1 MLMKGE
7 NMDKKLAFI
16 GTGNMGG
23 ALIKAVCR
31 TIDPQQVFITNRN
44 PEKAEQLAEETG
56 CRTVQT
62 NQEAVREGDYIFL
75 CVKPQ
80 GMGEV
85 LKEISP
91 VLNQCMEKNQPRAL
105 ISIAAGL
112 TIEGLRDMLEGE
124 CRKLPWMR
132 IMPNTPVAVGK
143 GLLALAADD
152 QTPEFMVADMEHS
165 LSQAGRMERIPEGLM
180 DQFTV
185 VGGCSPA
192 FVYVFLE
199 ALADG
204 GVRIGLP
211 RQQALTYAAQAV
223 LGAASMVLETGQH
236 PGSLKDAVCSPNG
249 STIAGV
255 AALEKAGFRSAAME
269 AVWEGYQRN
278 VELGKTK

>member
-1 MLMKGE
+1 M
-7 NMDKKLAFI
+7 NKKLAFI

-31 TIDPQQVFITNRN
+31 RIDPQQVLITNRN
-44 PEKAEQLAEETG
+44 RKKAEDLAAETG
-56 CRTVQT
+56 CRVLQS
-62 NQEAVREGDYIFL
+62 NEEAAREGDYLFL

-80 GMGEV
+80 GMGDL

-91 VLNQCMEKNQPRAL
+91 VLNQRMEKNPPNAL

-112 TIEGLRDMLEGE
+112 TIEGLRDLLEGE

-132 IMPNTPVAVGK
+132 VMPNTPVAVGK
-143 GLLALAADD
+143 GMLALAADE
-152 QTPEFMVADMEHS
+152 TIPETMLEDMEYS
-165 LSQAGRMERIPEGLM
+165 FSGAGRMERIPEGQM
-180 DQFTV
+180 DSFAV
-185 VGGCSPA
+185 VGGCTPA
-192 FVYVFLE
+192 FAYIFLE

-204 GVRIGLP
+204 GVRVGLS

-223 LGAASMVLETGQH
+223 LGAASMVLETGKH

-269 AVWEGYQRN
+269 AVREGYLRN
-278 VELGKTK
+278 VELGKKE

>member
-1 MLMKGE
+1 
-7 NMDKKLAFI
+7 MDKKLAFI

-23 ALIKAVCR
+23 ALVKGICR
-31 TIDPQQVFITNRN
+31 TIGSNQVYVTNRN
-44 PEKAEQLAEETG
+44 QKKAEDLAEETG
-56 CRTVQT
+56 CRILRT
-62 NQEAVREGDYIFL
+62 NQEAAQEGDYLFL

-80 GMGEV
+80 GMGDV

-91 VLNQCMEKNQPRAL
+91 VLNQRMEKDRPKAL

-112 TIEGLRDMLEGE
+112 TIEGLRNLLEGE
-124 CRKLPWMR
+124 CRQLPWIR

-143 GLLALAADD
+143 GMLALAAD
-152 QTPEFMVADMEHS
+152 EMVSESMLADMECC
-165 LSQAGRMERIPEGLM
+165 LSEAGRMERIPEGLM
-180 DQFTV
+180 DQFSV
-185 VGGCSPA
+185 VGGCTPA
-192 FVYVFLE
+192 FAYVFLE

-204 GVRIGLP
+204 GVRIGLS

-223 LGAASMVLETGQH
+223 LGAASMVLETGKH

-278 VELGKTK
+278 MELGKTK